1 MLQRDVNLAR
11 TRKIAGELAYSRM
24 SPGGRARACTVAT
37 MRSKKAHKHACT
49 CPGNA
54 GEGACPSLNDA
65 DGGGRRNIA
74 MMMFTSYI
82 HNENT
87 QPIMYARSTAL
98 VRTPHDVHQ
107 VPLVTE
113 VVIVQR

>member
-24 SPGGRARACTVAT
+24 SPGGRARTCTVAT

-54 GEGACPSLNDA
+54 GEGACSTLDNA
-65 DGGGRRNIA
+65 DGAGRRNIA
-74 MMMFTSYI
+74 MMVFASYI
-82 HNENT
+82 HDENS
-87 QPIMYARSTAL
+87 QPIMYTRSTAL
-98 VRTPHDVHQ
+98 VLTPHDVHE

-113 VVIVQR
+113 VVIV